1 MATTLW
7 NRAILALQPGPA
19 HVRTPRPA
27 LWLGE
32 VLSVPGRAFDWLVP
46 VPVSAAREPRPVLL
60 LPGFLAHPAS
70 MAPMAG
76 ALERAGHRVRD
87 WGLGVNTGATRDR
100 LDQLADRIAR
110 LSRRHG
116 QQVAL
121 VGWSLGGIYAREA
134 ARIVPEHVHG
144 VITMGAPFSGN
155 RRANNAW
162 RLYQFVTGHDVDEP
176 PVPGDLSA
184 KPPVPTVALWS
195 PRDGIIDPRSA
206 RGRPGERD
214 HAVGVRCTHLG
225 FASDRAVIA
234 EVLHQIDTLRPVRDR
249 REP

>member
-1 MATTLW
+1 MTASLRD
-7 NRAILALQPGPA
+7 RAALALQPGPA
-19 HVRTPRPA
+19 HVRGPKLG

-32 VLSVPGRAFDWLVP
+32 MLAIPGRARDWCLPAP
-46 VPVSAAREPRPVLL
+46 VAAARVSRPVLL
-60 LPGFLAHPAS
+60 LPGFLAHPGS
-70 MAPMAG
+70 MAPMAD
-76 ALERAGHRVRD
+76 AMARAGHRVRD
-87 WGLGVNTGATRDR
+87 WGLGVNLGATRER
-100 LDQLADRIAR
+100 LDLLAERIER
-110 LSRRHG
+110 LGRRHG
-116 QQVAL
+116 QKVAL

-134 ARIVPEHVHG
+134 ARLVPEHVLG
-144 VITMGAPFSGN
+144 VVTMGSPFSGN

-225 FASDRAVIA
+225 FASDREVIA
-234 EVLHQIDTLRPVRDR
+234 EVLRQIDAMD
-249 REP
+249 